1 MQLVAR
7 EVSTPEGHSSTA
19 EVVITVERLPEPAP
33 TPAPV
38 VNEGITAPDVIVFI
52 IGFLVIFNIVASV
65 LIIWFMRKRS
75 KPPRQGLVRKG
86 SKYYVNGVETNPQG
100 SQGLQN
106 GSAVTLRPD
115 SILVEVEGKDRCDV
129 VPLSAIMSG
138 KGSSS
143 SAAAAAAAAA
153 AGGGSKLSVSYD
165 TIVDDANQTDRKV
178 LLANGVP
185 PAKSDSGSEVVTKAH
200 VNSAESASS
209 SSSSSSSQV
218 TATATVSGD
227 SSSTAV
233 PSFSMAKRNVS
244 SPRNP
249 ALSFLNQTSTATSA
263 HDASSFQMAT
273 TAFPSSAS
281 AAAAATT
288 ITTTATADASIAS
301 TSSPGTTASSAP
313 AQPVTRFSAKGIV
326 STTIAAV
333 PGYAVASSVGLPG
346 GATVSVPAAGS
357 GRDGAAHALGVIEEA
372 ESPPEILY

>member
-1 MQLVAR
+1 M
-7 EVSTPEGHSSTA
+7 STPEGHSSTA
-19 EVVITVERLPEPAP
+19 EVVITVEQLPEPAP

-138 KGSSS
+138 KGRSS

-153 AGGGSKLSVSYD
+153 GGAGSKLSVSYD

-185 PAKSDSGSEVVTKAH
+185 PAKSDSGSEVVTKEH
-200 VNSAESASS
+200 VNSAESASP
-209 SSSSSSSQV
+209 SSSSSSQM

-249 ALSFLNQTSTATSA
+249 ALSFLNPTSTATSA
-263 HDASSFQMAT
+263 QDASSFQMAT

-288 ITTTATADASIAS
+288 ITTTTADASIAS

-313 AQPVTRFSAKGIV
+313 AQPVTRFSAKGVV

-357 GRDGAAHALGVIEEA
+357 GRDGAARALGVIEEA
-372 ESPPEILY
+372 ESAPEILY